1 MKRSLVNDIHSQLNP
16 TEVKEIFSARSVEQI
31 QELVKKPRDID
42 ESLCIAGG
50 RHSMG
55 GQQFIENG
63 ILIDMSKMDKVTNFD
78 SEQGLIE
85 IEAGI
90 QWPKL
95 VEYYLNLQKGNNKQ
109 WGIAQKQTGADRF
122 SIGGTISSNSHGR
135 GLAMKPI
142 VDNIETLTIINNQGE
157 LVRCSRNENSDLFKL
172 VIGGYGLFGII
183 VSATL
188 RLVPR
193 RKIQRT
199 VEVIGIET
207 LIDLFKKRIS
217 EGFLYGDFQFSIDE
231 KNDDFMHKGVLSTY
245 KPIDSD
251 IAMAKNKKK
260 LSKRDWKS
268 TQIIIYRHPAK
279 CTGQIL
285 TS

>member
-1 MKRSLVNDIHSQLNP
+1 VKRSLVNDIHSQLNP

-109 WGIAQKQTGADRF
+109 WGIAQKQTG
-122 SIGGTISSNSHGR
+122 
-135 GLAMKPI
+135 
-142 VDNIETLTIINNQGE
+142 
-157 LVRCSRNENSDLFKL
+157 
-172 VIGGYGLFGII
+172 
-183 VSATL
+183 
-188 RLVPR
+188 
-193 RKIQRT
+193 
-199 VEVIGIET
+199 
-207 LIDLFKKRIS
+207 
-217 EGFLYGDFQFSIDE
+217 
-231 KNDDFMHKGVLSTY
+231 
-245 KPIDSD
+245 
-251 IAMAKNKKK
+251 
-260 LSKRDWKS
+260 
-268 TQIIIYRHPAK
+268 PA
-279 CTGQIL
+279 
-285 TS
+285 